1 MDLNPYVFSIDMP
14 RSNLCFK
21 LCFLFKKRHTI
32 SDSWITRLQIN
43 LIARYKHTYVEIYSG
58 FFLRL
63 AIGFYMLIF
72 QPPVNFCSD
81 ENIQTIFGTKLE
93 DFLNYRIDYNSI
105 SQTVEKVV
113 KKIFFSAPKAS
124 KSGDRQVLV
133 EPTMALLWRP
143 LDVLLFRRPKIVICI
158 SRMRNRTLTTERK
171 IVVKAALRPRQ
182 DNLEVVKGFRSQG
195 VHILC
200 ATRKF
205 VIIK

>member
-1 MDLNPYVFSIDMP
+1 MYV
-14 RSNLCFK
+14 
-21 LCFLFKKRHTI
+21 
-32 SDSWITRLQIN
+32 
-43 LIARYKHTYVEIYSG
+43 YSE

-93 DFLNYRIDYNSI
+93 DFFNYRKDYNSI

-124 KSGDRQVLV
+124 KIGDRQVLV

-143 LDVLLFRRPKIVICI
+143 LDVLLFRRPKKYFF
-158 SRMRNRTLTTERK
+158 TT
-171 IVVKAALRPRQ
+171 
-182 DNLEVVKGFRSQG
+182 F
-195 VHILC
+195 
-200 ATRKF
+200 
-205 VIIK
+205 